1 MDTDKLWGGRTAMNE
16 PVVLTRLEENVL
28 IIYFNRQEKRN
39 AINGEVFLRL
49 IEALETAQSDGDI
62 SVVVLT
68 GKETDFCT
76 GMDLSGEIDLSM
88 VKNDRSWMGPY
99 DKFLDIISAFP
110 KPLLAAVKGYSV
122 GAGATMLFY
131 CDVVYAGES
140 ARFKFPFASL
150 GLCTELGAC
159 YTMPLVMGPQ
169 KAAEVLL
176 TADWIDAETALELGM
191 IRAVFPD
198 DLVLEKTLEKARQMA
213 RWPVP
218 SLCEIKRCMKLAHT
232 SSLSEAREAEIEG
245 IAKLVGTPENIEAF
259 TAFIEKR
266 EPDFRKLKK

>member
-1 MDTDKLWGGRTAMNE
+1 MNE

-28 IIYFNRQEKRN
+28 TIYFNRQEKRN
-39 AINGEVFLRL
+39 AINGDVFLRL
-49 IEALETAQSDGDI
+49 IEALETAQNDDDI

-76 GMDLSGEIDLSM
+76 GMDLSGEIDLSRM
-88 VKNDRSWMGPY
+88 KTDRNWMGPY
-99 DKFLDIISAFP
+99 DKFIDIISAFS

-122 GAGATMLFY
+122 GAGATMLFH

-159 YTMPLVMGPQ
+159 YTMPQALGPQ
-169 KAAEVLL
+169 KAAEILL
-176 TADWIDAETALELGM
+176 TAEWINAEEALELGM
-191 IRAVFPD
+191 VRAVFPD

-213 RWPVP
+213 RWPVS
-218 SLCEIKRCMKLAHT
+218 SLSEIKRCMKLSHKAD
-232 SSLSEAREAEIEG
+232 LSAAREAEIEG

-266 EPDFRKLKK
+266 DPDFRKLKK